1 MQILIVDDE
10 PSIRRI
16 LRMLLKGKGHQ
27 VAEAGDGEQALAAVA
42 QSSPDVI
49 LLDLQLPGRTG
60 VELLPDLIQAA
71 PAARVVMMTAYGS
84 IASAVEAMRRG
95 AWDYLTKPFDN
106 DELLARLARIE
117 ELRHLTDE
125 VTALRA
131 ELESRYGLNELVGAS
146 PRMATV
152 FSTIRKVGPLDATVL
167 VQGESGTG
175 KELVARAVHRISNRA
190 KGPFVAVN
198 CGAIPEKLVEDTFF
212 GHVRGAFTDAHEPR
226 LGVLEQAAGGTLFLD
241 EIADLPLESQA
252 ALLRVLQDGSFSR
265 IGEGQKRST
274 DLRLICA
281 SNIDLDDA
289 VAAGRFREDLFWRL
303 NVITIRVP
311 PLRERVEDIPAL
323 AAHLLGKWA
332 DQLSVP
338 ERPFSTDAMAVLQR
352 YRWPGNVRELENT
365 VYRALVLAEGEQI
378 RLADLPPRIGP
389 GTSDGAA
396 PVTSREDAS
405 LEELTGEAVEQLESA
420 IIRDRL
426 RRHRWSRSRTAESLG
441 ISRKTLFNK
450 IKRYGITG
458 DSEAPADP
466 AASSEIG

>member
-16 LRMLLKGKGHQ
+16 LRMLLRSKGHQ
-27 VAEAGDGEQALAAVA
+27 VSEAGDGDQALAAVA
-42 QSSPDVI
+42 QGSPDVI

-60 VELLPDLIQAA
+60 VELLPELIKEA

-84 IASAVEAMRRG
+84 IASAVEAMRQG

-117 ELRHLTDE
+117 ELHHLSGE

-146 PRMATV
+146 PRMAAV
-152 FSTIRKVGPLDATVL
+152 FSMIRKVGPLDATVL

-175 KELVARAVHRISNRA
+175 KELVARAVHRISPRSD
-190 KGPFVAVN
+190 GPFIAVN

-212 GHVRGAFTDAHEPR
+212 GHVRGAFTDAHESR

-265 IGEGQKRST
+265 IGEGQKRTT

-281 SNIDLDDA
+281 SNVDLEEA
-289 VAAGRFREDLFWRL
+289 VSSNRFREDLFWRL

-311 PLRERVEDIPAL
+311 PLRERAEDIPAL
-323 AAHLLGKWA
+323 ADHLLGKWA
-332 DQLSVP
+332 DQLGVA
-338 ERPFSTDAMAVLQR
+338 ERPFSTEAMSVLQR

-365 VYRALVLAEGEQI
+365 VYRALVMAEGEQI
-378 RLADLPPRIGP
+378 SLADLPPRLGSGSP
-389 GTSDGAA
+389 DG
-396 PVTSREDAS
+396 VTPTASRADAS
-405 LEELTGEAVEQLESA
+405 LEELTNEAVDQLESV
-420 IIRDRL
+420 IIRERL
-426 RRHRWSRSRTAESLG
+426 QRHRWSRSRTAESLG

-450 IKRYGITG
+450 MKRYGITG
-458 DSEAPADP
+458 EGATDGGGDE
-466 AASSEIG
+466 